1 MLAPLTGADAVDAFL
16 TGVEALSMVCEDS
29 FRAGVVGLAAGAG
42 VTFLTGVE
50 AFSGAGR
57 ITSVTVLARVVASL
71 LSTFGTTSFATDLV
85 SGFSG
90 DSTDLDSGICI
101 SLVDSGSSF

>member
-29 FRAGVVGLAAGAG
+29 LRAGVVGLAAGAG

-57 ITSVTVLARVVASL
+57 ITFVTALARVVASL
-71 LSTFGTTSFATDLV
+71 LSSCGTTSFSADLV
-85 SGFSG
+85 SVFSD
-90 DSTDLDSGICI
+90 DSSDLDSAFCI
-101 SLVDSGSSF
+101 SLVESESSF